1 MSTARHDGLDDE
13 IRIGVSTCLLGEEVR
28 HDGGHKHD
36 RYITGT
42 LARYFR
48 FVPVCPEV
56 EMGLG
61 VPRKTL
67 RLVREDDRVLMIEPA
82 TGRDRTAQMERFA
95 RRRVG
100 QLERMDLCGYIF
112 KKGSP
117 SCGMERVRAYTPAG
131 MPAQSTSGLFAAAIR
146 ARIPLLPTEEEGR
159 LNDPHLR
166 EGFIERVF
174 AYRRLKNLL
183 RPRWTRRAVVA
194 FQQREKL
201 LLMAHS
207 PAAQKELGRLVAA
220 VDKLDRATFA
230 QRYGTLFMQTMA
242 KPATR
247 GRHTNVLHHMFGYFH
262 ELLSPEERS
271 LIVEAVEDFRRGI
284 VPLVAPITL
293 FRHLVRVHDVAYLA
307 DQSYLEP
314 HPRELMLRNHA

>member
-1 MSTARHDGLDDE
+1 MTSEAPDSPDDE
-13 IRIGVSTCLLGEEVR
+13 IRIGISTCLLGEEVR
-28 HDGGHKHD
+28 YDGGHKHD
-36 RYITGT
+36 RYVTGT
-42 LARYFR
+42 LAQYFR

-61 VPRKTL
+61 VPRPTL
-67 RLVREDDRVLMIEPA
+67 KLVRDDERVRLIEPS
-82 TGRDRTAQMERFA
+82 TGTDRTGQMKRFA
-95 RRRVG
+95 RRRVS

-117 SCGMERVRAYTPAG
+117 SCGMERVRTYTPAG
-131 MPAQSTSGLFAAAIR
+131 MPLGSASGLYAAAVKDKIL
-146 ARIPLLPTEEEGR
+146 LLPTEEEGR

-166 EGFIERVF
+166 EAFIERVF
-174 AYRRLKNLL
+174 AYRRVKNLF
-183 RPRWTRRAVVA
+183 RPRWTRRAVIA

-207 PAAQKELGRLVAA
+207 PAGQKELGRIVAA
-220 VDKLDRATFA
+220 IDKLDRATLA
-230 QRYGTLFMQTMA
+230 ERYGTLFMQAMA

-247 GRHTNVLHHMFGYFH
+247 GRHTNVLQHMFGYFRD
-262 ELLSPEERS
+262 LLSSEERR
-271 LIVEAVEDFRRGI
+271 LVAEAIEDFRSGI
-284 VPLVAPITL
+284 VPLVAPMTL
-293 FRHLVRVHDVAYLA
+293 LRHLVRVHDVAYLA